1 MSPAKS
7 HQTDEIKTPS
17 LLPAFLSLFTSTG
30 TLICCALPA
39 LLVSIG
45 AGAVMAGLIEAVPQ
59 ITWFGKYKAWA
70 FTFAALMLA
79 LSGYLQWH
87 ARYQPCPAD
96 PVKAKAC
103 MRARKISWIIWWV
116 SVVAFVVGFFFAFL
130 AQYVFF

>member
-1 MSPAKS
+1 MNTAKS
-7 HQTDEIKTPS
+7 KQADEIKAPT

-59 ITWFGKYKAWA
+59 ITWFGKYKTWVFA
-70 FTFAALMLA
+70 FAALMLA
-79 LSGYLQWH
+79 LSGYLQWR

-96 PVKAKAC
+96 PIKAKAC
-103 MRARKISWIIWWV
+103 MRARKISWIIWWI
-116 SVVAFVVGFFFAFL
+116 SVVAFAVGFFFAFL